1 MDNDPDVAPTSGSV
15 AGRKGRT
22 LTPEL
27 IVLLLTCLVA
37 GLVYGF
43 AGFGAA
49 LIYMPVAVALID
61 PVLAIAAFAIASIGS
76 IIAVVPQAWA
86 QADKRASLTM
96 LGAAVVFLPLGIW
109 VLRQTDPTA
118 LRWVV
123 SAIVLGTLG
132 ALLAGWRYRSVPGI
146 PAWLA
151 VGGGVGFLG
160 GATGLNGPILV
171 LFQLGGQDEAAR
183 SRANTIIVLSLS
195 SFALL
200 PLMALQGLVTV
211 ETLRLGA
218 LFLPVYMLGAYL
230 GRRLF
235 IPARAGLYRGVA
247 YTIVA
252 LAALTGLPIWE

>member
-123 SAIVLGTLG
+123 SAIVLGTL
-132 ALLAGWRYRSVPGI
+132 
-146 PAWLA
+146 
-151 VGGGVGFLG
+151 
-160 GATGLNGPILV
+160 LNGPILV